1 MVEDPEKSSNS
12 NSKLSEFYVSH
23 IYLTWAAII
32 IIPVLIVII
41 GCIVLPEIFYDEFV
55 WKYFWGPTVADA
67 EDTSYGEVNEGYN
80 PVNTFVYGLILV
92 GALFGIFKIIEKY
105 QHKIDLKFTIAITP
119 FIILGATSRVMEDAE
134 LLQEPVVYLFIAP
147 QIYIVVGLFVLG
159 LFILSAYISE
169 HYQNDKFLIGFFIL
183 IMIFAIINVAY
194 GIIYLGEGN
203 GFTYLPNPIAPI
215 IFTIGILVWI
225 YYDTYKAKKFK
236 INSILFG
243 IGLVFLLVT
252 ILALSQ
258 WQTVPEWT
266 NAYLKAHPGAD
277 IETYPMAFVLIICL
291 TVMLT
296 AIVYTVTK
304 FLSLKF
310 ETFKPYLLPI
320 NVLLFFSHFLDG
332 FATYIAIDFYDYGE
346 KHVLPSLFIDIFGTA
361 GVMIVLKL
369 VLIGFVVYIIDVM
382 FKDDLKSSPTLV
394 GLVKICVLILG
405 LAPGIRDAVRLAMGL

>member
-1 MVEDPEKSSNS
+1 MAKNSDKSTDLKPN
-12 NSKLSEFYVSH
+12 LSQFYDKH
-23 IYLTWAAII
+23 IYLIWTTII
-32 IIPVLIVII
+32 ILPILIVTI

-92 GALFGIFKIIEKY
+92 AALFGIFKIIEKY
-105 QHKIDLKFTIAITP
+105 QHKIDLKFTIAIIP

-159 LFILSAYISE
+159 LFILSAYVSE
-169 HYQNDKFLIGFFIL
+169 HFQNQKFPIGFIIL
-183 IMIFAIINVAY
+183 IIIFAIINVAY
-194 GIIYLGEGN
+194 SLIYLGEGN
-203 GFTYLPNPIAPI
+203 GFTYLPDPTAPI
-215 IFTIGILVWI
+215 IFTFGILIWI
-225 YYDTYKAKKFK
+225 YYDSYDTKKFK

-252 ILALSQ
+252 VLALSQ
-258 WQTVPEWT
+258 WQTVSEWT

-277 IETYPMAFVLIICL
+277 IETYPMAFILIICL

-296 AIVYTVTK
+296 AIVYTTTK

-320 NVLLFFSHFLDG
+320 NVLLFFGHFLDG

-361 GVMIVLKL
+361 VVMIVLKL
-369 VLIGFVVYIIDVM
+369 VLIVFVVYIIDVM